1 MSKEFEIA
9 CELAM
14 ESEGFNPRRYLC
26 PANKVTQGY
35 GRNLEALPLSSKEE
49 DELNSDGTVS
59 KEVAKRWLM
68 EEMSNVEAKLSS
80 NQVYKML
87 NEVRRA
93 VLLDMAYNMGIAGLY
108 EFRRMFQALKD
119 SDYALA
125 SREMKDSKWYLEVGN
140 RSKRNVLLMAKGIL

>member
-14 ESEGFNPRRYLC
+14 ESEGFNPKRYLC

-35 GRNLEALPLSSKEE
+35 GRNLEALPLSTKEE
-49 DELNSDGTVS
+49 AELVDGLVS
-59 KEVAKRWLM
+59 KEIAKRWLR
-68 EEMSNVEAKLSS
+68 EEMSNVEVKIMS

-93 VLLDMAYNMGIAGLY
+93 VLLDMAYNMGVDGLY
-108 EFRRMFQALKD
+108 EFKRMFQALRGA
-119 SDYALA
+119 DYALA

-140 RSKRNVLLMAKGIL
+140 RSKRNVLLMAKGTL

>member
-49 DELNSDGTVS
+49 AELVDGLVS
-59 KEVAKRWLM
+59 KEVAKRWLR
-68 EEMSNVEAKLSS
+68 EEMSNVEAKISS

-108 EFRRMFQALKD
+108 EFKRMFQALRGA
-119 SDYALA
+119 DYALA

-140 RSKRNVLLMAKGIL
+140 RSKRNVLLMAKGTL

>member
-14 ESEGFNPRRYLC
+14 ESEGFNPKRYLC

-35 GRNLEALPLSSKEE
+35 GRNLEALPLSPKEE
-49 DELNSDGTVS
+49 AELVNGLVS

-68 EEMSNVEAKLSS
+68 EEMGNVEVKLMS
-80 NQVYKML
+80 NQVYKIL
-87 NEVRRA
+87 NEVRKA
-93 VLLDMAYNMGIAGLY
+93 VLLDMGYNMGLNGLY
-108 EFRRMFQALKD
+108 EFKRMFQALRGA
-119 SDYALA
+119 DYALA
-125 SREMKDSKWYLEVGN
+125 SREMKDSRWYLEVGN